1 MPFSREQKTRIQEH
15 VYTARW
21 LSFPDLPPNEH
32 FLTSLSEIS
41 LHLVIPCGPRVFR
54 LKRGTKCRRSSTS
67 LRESKPHG
75 HVTACH
81 TPLPPAVQGKNAV
94 SKATATLCFIDAAGK
109 QLHVHTCKHTVT
121 HQYGHTKAGTT
132 KDICTH
138 PDTDPLYCGSI
149 CIF

>member
-32 FLTSLSEIS
+32 FLTSLSDTS
-41 LHLVIPCGPRVFR
+41 LHLVIPCGPCVFR
-54 LKRGTKCRRSSTS
+54 LKRGTKCPRSSTS

-81 TPLPPAVQGKNAV
+81 TPLSPAVPGQECCFQSNCNIV
-94 SKATATLCFIDAAGK
+94 LYRCCRQTAPRAHMQT
-109 QLHVHTCKHTVT
+109 HSHTPVWAHLGR
-121 HQYGHTKAGTT
+121 HN
-132 KDICTH
+132 
-138 PDTDPLYCGSI
+138 
-149 CIF
+149 